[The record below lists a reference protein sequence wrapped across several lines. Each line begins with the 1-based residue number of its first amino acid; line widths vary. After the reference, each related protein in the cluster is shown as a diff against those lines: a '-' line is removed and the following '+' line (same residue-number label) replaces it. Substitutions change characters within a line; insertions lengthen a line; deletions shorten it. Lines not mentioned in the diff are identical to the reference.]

1 MGRFGFTVCKQS
13 QIFQSDFNCL
23 LLGTELTEKIQ
34 DWSGI
39 EIFALM
45 GMGHGIPFIVSLNTK
60 EFTQMSTI
68 SVSNYS

>member
-1 MGRFGFTVCKQS
+1 M
-13 QIFQSDFNCL
+13 IFNCL

-60 EFTQMSTI
+60 EFTQI
-68 SVSNYS
+68 SMTLLSSHTVAHFTEAS